1 MVVSVDVVVD
11 NPCGL
16 LTDEVVCL
24 VVFSGVVATVGVVN
38 SGFVV
43 VIDVGVVC
51 AGVVGDC

>member
-43 VIDVGVVC
+43 VRDVGVVC